1 MKKKNNEA
9 VLIARHI
16 YNWLN
21 EYVSSTCLKSEHT
34 KRTYE
39 VTLSL
44 YAKFLE
50 DKKELLLQKYR
61 QNVFQEYLWKNG

>member
-1 MKKKNNEA
+1 MKKKNSEA

-44 YAKFLE
+44 YAIFLE
-50 DKKELLLQKYR
+50 NEKGITPEKCAGSD
-61 QNVFQEYLWKNG
+61 FG